1 MCWLRVA
8 GKMKT
13 SPSIQTNLTL
23 HNSITLHLNMECFLL
38 YLSYNGFGDFF
49 CGHAGEVMSG
59 VDGFEFFKD
68 IHILISGADEELLNI

>member
-1 MCWLRVA
+1 
-8 GKMKT
+8 
-13 SPSIQTNLTL
+13 
-23 HNSITLHLNMECFLL
+23 MECFLL

-68 IHILISGADEELLNI
+68 IHILVAGTDEKLLNV

>member
-1 MCWLRVA
+1 MYWLRVA

-23 HNSITLHLNMECFLL
+23 HNSKTLHLNMECFLL
-38 YLSYNGFGDFF
+38 YLSYNGFGYFF

-59 VDGFEFFKD
+59 VDGF
-68 IHILISGADEELLNI
+68 